1 MRKSLPLE
9 GNMSIAAAGG
19 EGPAWLWRK
28 RRRLQGG
35 KHMVDRACSGN
46 EPDLGKQGITK
57 GAETLKNGEP
67 LRILGKHQ
75 EEPLNFKVSFQEKCL
90 SFQACRLSQQ
100 K

>member
-1 MRKSLPLE
+1 MGKAQHGFGERKEDSRV
-9 GNMSIAAAGG
+9 GNTWWIELAR
-19 EGPAWLWRK
+19 E
-28 RRRLQGG
+28 
-35 KHMVDRACSGN
+35 N
-46 EPDLGKQGITK
+46 EPDLGEQGITK